1 MIKPYSE
8 SCDRNRNPILA
19 VIQPLLLGK
28 RAVLEI
34 GSGTGQHA
42 VAFAAKLR
50 HLIWYTSDRDEN
62 LPGIKLWI
70 DEAELANIRDPIVLD
85 VAQWPW
91 PDISADA
98 VFSANTAHIMH
109 WPEVEAM
116 ISGVA
121 RILPDSGLFLL
132 YGPFNYNGRFTSD
145 SNARF
150 DAWLRARDGQSGIRD
165 FNELSHLASRAQLF
179 LKCDV
184 EMPANNR
191 LLCWEKR
198 TGRLQNEMTSP

>member
-1 MIKPYSE
+1 MIKPFSE
-8 SCDRNRNPILA
+8 SCDRNRVPILA
-19 VIQPLLLGK
+19 VIEPLLLDK
-28 RAVLEI
+28 RTVLEI

-50 HLIWYTSDRDEN
+50 HLTWYTSDCIEN
-62 LPGIKLWI
+62 LAGIKLWI
-70 DEAELANIRDPIVLD
+70 DEAVLTNIRHPIVLD
-85 VAQWPW
+85 VTQRSWPA
-91 PDISADA
+91 INIDA

-116 ISGVA
+116 FTGVG
-121 RILPDSGLFLL
+121 RILPEGGLFLL
-132 YGPFNYNGRFTSD
+132 YGPFNYHGRYTSD

-150 DAWLRARDGQSGIRD
+150 DAWLKARDMQSGIRD
-165 FNELSHLASRAQLF
+165 FNEVSDLAWRAQLF

-198 TGRLQNEMTSP
+198 TGRAQNGTNTS